1 MTEAGAES
9 FRPTPATTHPG
20 EKQQAG
26 LSGRVRTGAHSSG
39 ICEDENAEAV

>member
-9 FRPTPATTHPG
+9 FRPTPATTG
-20 EKQQAG
+20 EKQQVG
-26 LSGRVRTGAHSSG
+26 LRGRVRTGAHSGG